1 MSLIVQKFGG
11 TSVADDKCLLNVANI
26 ITSTYNEGN
35 NVVVVVSAQGDTT
48 NKLIEKALKLNE
60 NPSKREMDMLLSSGE
75 QISSALLAIT
85 IEKLGYPVV
94 SLTGWQAGF
103 NTNSNYTN
111 ARINKINSERLK
123 KEISERKIVIV
134 AGFQGINMFVDI
146 TTLGRGGSDT
156 TAVAL
161 AVELKADLCQIYTDV
176 DGVYT
181 TDPRLLNTA
190 KKLDEISYE
199 EMLELASLGAKV
211 LHSRSVELAQKYNV
225 QLEVLS
231 STKKC
236 SGTIVREGNELEKM
250 LVNLGAKVL
259 HSRSVELAQ
268 KYNVQLEV
276 LSSTKKCSGTIV
288 REGNEL
294 EKMLVKGVTVTDDVA
309 RITIM
314 GLPNNSEITFKIFSY
329 LSQKDIS
336 VDIIIQSIDSEN
348 KKNISFTVP
357 LEQKDLS
364 YNVIKEQL
372 NRFNADG
379 IEVDDNVSKLS
390 IIGCGMR
397 SNPGVASK
405 MFEALHDS
413 GINTSMISTSEIK
426 VSVLIP
432 REDSKKA
439 LKVVHDAFII

>member
-1 MSLIVQKFGG
+1 MSLIIQKFGG

-134 AGFQGINMFVDI
+134 AGFQGINMFGDI

-211 LHSRSVELAQKYNV
+211 LHN
-225 QLEVLS
+225 
-231 STKKC
+231 
-236 SGTIVREGNELEKM
+236 
-250 LVNLGAKVL
+250 
-259 HSRSVELAQ
+259 RSVELAQ

-364 YNVIKEQL
+364 YIVIKEQL
-372 NRFNADG
+372 NRFNAER
-379 IEVDDNVSKLS
+379 IEIDDNVSKLS

-432 REDSKKA
+432 REDSKKS